1 LKAET
6 PRVWEDEPFDAIP
19 FYTAMEYLKEKKPR
33 ILYLSLGETDDW
45 AHAGRYAEYLDAAH
59 RVDAYLQ
66 ALWEQVQSM
75 PEYRGNT
82 TLIFSPDHGRGK
94 SPKWKDHGQKIPDSK
109 YIWMAFL
116 GPDTP
121 AMGERSNV
129 PALTQSQIAATL
141 AAFLGED
148 YVTGVPKAGKPIAD
162 VLPH

>member
-1 LKAET
+1 
-6 PRVWEDEPFDAIP
+6 
-19 FYTAMEYLKEKKPR
+19 
-33 ILYLSLGETDDW
+33 
-45 AHAGRYAEYLDAAH
+45 
-59 RVDAYLQ
+59 
-66 ALWEQVQSM
+66 M

-94 SPKWKDHGQKIPDSK
+94 AARHKWRDHGRKIPDSK

-121 AMGERSNV
+121 ALGERFNIAPV
-129 PALTQSQIAATL
+129 TQNQIAATL

-148 YVTGVPKAGKPIAD
+148 YSAAVPKAGKPIAD